1 MNKTVIIA
9 AMLTALVLPVNANE
23 KGPGARNQWAQWRGP
38 LGPGVAPHA
47 NPPLTWSEE
56 KNVRWKVAIPGK
68 GHSTPVIWGDRIFL
82 TAAIAV
88 GDALPISGHKA
99 HGAHDNMPALFRHK
113 FVVLAVN
120 RRDGSIL
127 WQRTVNDE
135 RPHESTHETGSW
147 ASHSP
152 VTDGEYVFASF
163 GSRGVYCLDLSGQ
176 LVWKKDLG
184 NMQTLHGHGE
194 GSSPALYGDTLIVN
208 WDHEGGSFVVAL
220 DKRTG
225 SEQWKVL
232 REEVTSWSTPL
243 VVMHEGKPQVIIAA
257 TKRVRG
263 YDLATGDVIWE
274 CGGLATNV
282 VASPVAADGF
292 VYVGNS
298 YEFRAMLAIR
308 LSAAKGD
315 ITNTDAVVWT
325 RDRDTPYV
333 PSPLLY
339 SDRAPGSDRASG
351 SDRTSGGDRLYFL
364 KHYQNI
370 LTCLEA
376 KTGKTLFGP
385 QRLPGIGNVY
395 ASLVGA
401 AGRVYIVSLNGT
413 TVVLEHG
420 RDFKVL
426 ATNRL
431 DDSFSASP
439 AIVGNELF
447 LRGDRSLYC
456 IAE

>member
-9 AMLTALVLPVNANE
+9 ALLTALALPVIADE
-23 KGPGARNQWAQWRGP
+23 KESAALNQWAQWRGP
-38 LGPGVAPHA
+38 LGTGVAPHA

-56 KNVRWKVAIPGK
+56 KNVRWKTAIPGK
-68 GHSTPVIWGDRIFL
+68 GLSTPVIWGDRIFL

-88 GDALPISGHKA
+88 GDALPDHGHA
-99 HGAHDNMPALFRHK
+99 HGAHDNMPALYRHK

-163 GSRGVYCLDLSGQ
+163 GSRGVYCLDMNGE

-225 SEQWKVL
+225 SERWKVL
-232 REEVTSWSTPL
+232 RDEVTSWSTPL
-243 VVMHEGKPQVIIAA
+243 VVVHEGKPQVIIAA

-315 ITNTDAVVWT
+315 ITNTDAIVWT
-325 RDRDTPYV
+325 RDRHTPYV

-339 SDRAPGSDRASG
+339 SDRAPG
-351 SDRTSGGDRLYFL
+351 GDRLYFL
-364 KHYQNI
+364 KHYQGI

-420 RDFKVL
+420 REFKLL

-456 IAE
+456 IGEKAVK

>member
-9 AMLTALVLPVNANE
+9 ALLTALASPAIADE
-23 KGPGARNQWAQWRGP
+23 KGPGAQNQWAQWRGP
-38 LGPGVAPHA
+38 LGTGVAPRG
-47 NPPLTWSEE
+47 NPPLEWSEE
-56 KNVRWKVAIPGK
+56 KNVRWKTAIPGRSL
-68 GHSTPVIWGDRIFL
+68 STPVVWGERIFL
-82 TAAIAV
+82 TTAIAF
-88 GDALPISGHKA
+88 GDALSDHGHEA
-99 HGAHDNMPALFRHK
+99 HGAHDNMPASYRHK
-113 FVVLAVN
+113 FVVLAIN

-163 GSRGVYCLDLSGQ
+163 GSRGVYCLDMNGE

-225 SEQWKVL
+225 SERWKVL
-232 REEVTSWSTPL
+232 RDEVTSWSTPL

-315 ITNTDAVVWT
+315 ITNSDAVVWT
-325 RDRDTPYV
+325 RDRHTPYV

-339 SDRAPGSDRASG
+339 GDRA
-351 SDRTSGGDRLYFL
+351 TGGDRLYFL
-364 KHYQNI
+364 KHYQGI

-401 AGRVYIVSLNGT
+401 ADRVYIVSLNGT

-420 RDFKVL
+420 REFKLL

-456 IAE
+456 IAEKAVP

>member
-9 AMLTALVLPVNANE
+9 ALLTALALPVIADE
-23 KGPGARNQWAQWRGP
+23 KESAALNQWAQWRGP
-38 LGPGVAPHA
+38 LGTGVAPRG
-47 NPPLTWSEE
+47 NPPLEWSEE

-68 GHSTPVIWGDRIFL
+68 GLSTPVIWGDRIFL

-88 GDALPISGHKA
+88 GDALPDHGHA
-99 HGAHDNMPALFRHK
+99 HGAHDNMPASYRHK

-163 GSRGVYCLDLSGQ
+163 GSRGIYCLDMAGE

-225 SEQWKVL
+225 SERWKVL
-232 REEVTSWSTPL
+232 RDEVTSWSTPL
-243 VVMHEGKPQVIIAA
+243 VVVHEGKPQVIIAA

-315 ITNTDAVVWT
+315 ITNTDAIVWT
-325 RDRDTPYV
+325 RDRHTPYV

-339 SDRAPGSDRASG
+339 SDRAPG
-351 SDRTSGGDRLYFL
+351 GDRLYFL
-364 KHYQNI
+364 KHYQGI

-420 RDFKVL
+420 REFKLL

-456 IAE
+456 IGEKAVK

>member
-1 MNKTVIIA
+1 
-9 AMLTALVLPVNANE
+9 
-23 KGPGARNQWAQWRGP
+23 
-38 LGPGVAPHA
+38 
-47 NPPLTWSEE
+47 
-56 KNVRWKVAIPGK
+56 
-68 GHSTPVIWGDRIFL
+68 
-82 TAAIAV
+82 
-88 GDALPISGHKA
+88 
-99 HGAHDNMPALFRHK
+99 
-113 FVVLAVN
+113 
-120 RRDGSIL
+120 
-127 WQRTVNDE
+127 
-135 RPHESTHETGSW
+135 
-147 ASHSP
+147 
-152 VTDGEYVFASF
+152 
-163 GSRGVYCLDLSGQ
+163 
-176 LVWKKDLG
+176 
-184 NMQTLHGHGE
+184 MQ
-194 GSSPALYGDTLIVN
+194 
-208 WDHEGGSFVVAL
+208 
-220 DKRTG
+220 
-225 SEQWKVL
+225 
-232 REEVTSWSTPL
+232 
-243 VVMHEGKPQVIIAA
+243 EGKPQVIIAA

-315 ITNTDAVVWT
+315 ITRTDAVVWT
-325 RDRDTPYV
+325 RHRDTPYV

-339 SDRAPGSDRASG
+339 
-351 SDRTSGGDRLYFL
+351 GDGLYFL

-420 RDFKVL
+420 REFKLL

-447 LRGDRSLYC
+447 LRGARSLYC
-456 IAE
+456 IAEKVAP